1 MSGFQNNGSL
11 IFLALCGG
19 LSCFLIICSVGI
31 WISKDKIAVHKRMK
45 KLGHGEVKEY
55 APSRTREKQK
65 QKGKGGRLTIKI
77 TEIITNEL
85 ITANVLMRPEE
96 FLILWIVLI
105 FVPGGLAALLNH
117 NPIPAFTLIG
127 LGAVLPPVYIQ
138 RQKRKRMISFENQLG
153 DVLAIISNCLR
164 SGLTFQQAME
174 NIAKEMPDPIAR
186 EFGRAVREIKYG
198 NTVEKALHNMTVR
211 IKSADL
217 LLTVSAVLI
226 QRQVG
231 GNLSEVL
238 DNISETIK
246 ERLKIKDEIRVLT
259 ATGRISGTVIGM
271 LPVGIGVI
279 LLLLNPDYIT
289 LFFETTMG
297 KMLLVLAGVLELIGF
312 LFVKK
317 IVTVK
322 Y

>member
-1 MSGFQNNGSL
+1 M
-11 IFLALCGG
+11 
-19 LSCFLIICSVGI
+19 
-31 WISKDKIAVHKRMK
+31 
-45 KLGHGEVKEY
+45 
-55 APSRTREKQK
+55 T
-65 QKGKGGRLTIKI
+65 
-77 TEIITNEL
+77 
-85 ITANVLMRPEE
+85 
-96 FLILWIVLI
+96 LWVVLI
-105 FVPGGLAALLNH
+105 FVPGGLAALLNS
-117 NPIPAFTLIG
+117 NPIPSFTLVV

-138 RQKRKRMISFENQLG
+138 KQKKKRMIQFENQLG
-153 DVLAIISNCLR
+153 DVLAIVSNCLR

-217 LLTVSAVLI
+217 MLTVSAVLI

-289 LFFETTMG
+289 LFFETSMG